1 MKQQAGIPKI
11 VGDKEII
18 AFFGQK
24 DIGKYF
30 NGFMD
35 NATLHQFYE
44 EDPVNGYRGLMK
56 YWNQQ
61 RTVKAKPMFEQLI
74 DNKAVIEVNG
84 QEGTFSYDVPVEQ
97 DVRCHTEVDMS
108 HQQYPG
114 IDESIF
120 YIVLNRE
127 FAPGTVLTYDAMNG
141 QQIVV
146 AEEEEV
152 QPTGSG
158 FNHPVKLMTEDREEW
173 FSPEYLS
180 KGIEYFDIGHGV
192 GEFGTKFAKLQM
204 PEVVGHMRCIYQL
217 GSVRGVEAAITGKA
231 DSKNL
236 GGATAKSKEYINRI
250 RSEMDQNGW
259 GDFAVRMS
267 LDSSGKPIRSTANI
281 GSTVQFLVGKY
292 LHQLTGS
299 SILFQK
305 AATIKSANGNVKYN
319 EGIWHQLMRGY
330 RIKYGRAI
338 QVEHLKQANEYI
350 FRINPDL
357 PYEERETEYTCG
369 TDAYYSMLKLFEAE
383 ILAQQNSLAGFLG
396 ADRQIP
402 NPVEGK
408 DLLNLSWNPVR
419 FTRVFIPQ
427 LGYIKIVRDTSMDR
441 GILQDRFSA
450 GMAGSG
456 RAHTSSSMMVA
467 DASSQKYSNNRKNMP
482 TGTTLVEGGDDKSN
496 IFIVKP
502 EGPMTYSGGIQGRYS
517 STSSRDIVASHKQ
530 MTEEY
535 WAYNNC
541 AGYVEDPSKIVI
553 IEKQF
558 STRRGFN

>member
-108 HQQYPG
+108 HQQFPG

-180 KGIEYFDIGHGV
+180 KGIEYFDIGHG
-192 GEFGTKFAKLQM
+192 
-204 PEVVGHMRCIYQL
+204 
-217 GSVRGVEAAITGKA
+217 
-231 DSKNL
+231 
-236 GGATAKSKEYINRI
+236 
-250 RSEMDQNGW
+250 
-259 GDFAVRMS
+259 
-267 LDSSGKPIRSTANI
+267 
-281 GSTVQFLVGKY
+281 
-292 LHQLTGS
+292 
-299 SILFQK
+299 
-305 AATIKSANGNVKYN
+305 
-319 EGIWHQLMRGY
+319 
-330 RIKYGRAI
+330 
-338 QVEHLKQANEYI
+338 
-350 FRINPDL
+350 
-357 PYEERETEYTCG
+357 
-369 TDAYYSMLKLFEAE
+369 
-383 ILAQQNSLAGFLG
+383 
-396 ADRQIP
+396 
-402 NPVEGK
+402 
-408 DLLNLSWNPVR
+408 
-419 FTRVFIPQ
+419 
-427 LGYIKIVRDTSMDR
+427 
-441 GILQDRFSA
+441 
-450 GMAGSG
+450 
-456 RAHTSSSMMVA
+456 
-467 DASSQKYSNNRKNMP
+467 
-482 TGTTLVEGGDDKSN
+482 
-496 IFIVKP
+496 
-502 EGPMTYSGGIQGRYS
+502 
-517 STSSRDIVASHKQ
+517 
-530 MTEEY
+530 
-535 WAYNNC
+535 
-541 AGYVEDPSKIVI
+541 
-553 IEKQF
+553 
-558 STRRGFN
+558 